1 MAQNKP
7 LGEPQLAYRLP
18 EAGGDLPHRLA
29 HRVEKGVVGVLHQ
42 MRAVGNL
49 IGVWQGLCG
58 RLGNPRPRSRATI
71 SIWGCWSSPAL
82 AVAGSRSAKCGRL
95 SAFKIANERAISM
108 IAARRI
114 MHCFHF

>member
-1 MAQNKP
+1 VAQNKP

-58 RLGNPRPRSRATI
+58 RLGISTTAVSCDDLDLGLLEQPGIGGRRFPVGEMRS
-71 SIWGCWSSPAL
+71 SFL
-82 AVAGSRSAKCGRL
+82 RL
-95 SAFKIANERAISM
+95 KSQMNVPYR
-108 IAARRI
+108 
-114 MHCFHF
+114 